1 MSSTFSGIELSKRA
15 LAAQQK
21 SLEVVGHNIA
31 NANNENYSRQVAIQS
46 ATDPYTV
53 ASTNGS
59 PNAGQIGTGVEVSSI
74 ERIVDQYI
82 NQNLRNNQQS
92 LSKWSTINDGLGY
105 VESIF
110 NELSSGGLTTNLN
123 NFFDSFQELNN
134 NPTDASVRET
144 VVQNSITLT
153 TQINQISDSLETY
166 RDQLGSEVETSVDK
180 FNSITSE
187 IASLNAQIAAVEDDS
202 TNANDLMDKRDAKL
216 DELSKLADIDY
227 SFNNNQVNV
236 RLNGATVVQDISQFE
251 LIPSDPLPKTPD
263 TAKVVSTD
271 SDGNPIDSTNYKL
284 KYYTFEV
291 SGNEVDINSGKIGG
305 LLQLRGDDKL
315 KEGKFNGGI
324 VDYMVNNLDKL
335 TGELAQEVN
344 ALHQTGVDLNG
355 NSGIDFFQFDGDIK
369 AGNIQVNSD
378 LIDDPNLIAAS
389 KSGEEGDGVIAL
401 QIAQL
406 KDEKDVVNGSNG
418 FSDFWQTQASQLG
431 VDINRAAQMESNQQV
446 LVNDLQTRKEEES
459 GVSLDEEMTK
469 MIQYQQGYNA
479 AAKVVS
485 TIDEMLDTLVN
496 GLVR

>member
-110 NELSSGGLTTNLN
+110 NELSSGGLTTNLD
-123 NFFDSFQELNN
+123 NFFDSFQGLNN
-134 NPTDASVRET
+134 TATEDSIRESV
-144 VVQNSITLT
+144 VGSAVTLT
-153 TQINQISDSLETY
+153 TQINQIRDSLETY
-166 RDQLGSEVETSVDK
+166 RDQLGSEIETNVAQ
-180 FNSITSE
+180 FNNITSK

-227 SFNNNQVNV
+227 SFHNNQVNV

-251 LIPSDPLPKTPD
+251 LIPSDPLPETPN
-263 TAKVVSTD
+263 TTKVVSTD
-271 SDGNPIDSTNYKL
+271 DDGNPIDSTNYKF

-305 LLQLRGDDKL
+305 LLQLRGDDQL
-315 KEGKFNGGI
+315 KEGEFDGGI
-324 VDYMVNNLDKL
+324 IDHMVNKLDKL

-344 ALHQTGVDLNG
+344 ALHQTGYDSNG
-355 NSGIDFFQFDGDIK
+355 DPGVDFFVFGANGDIE
-369 AGNIQVNSD
+369 VNSD

-389 KSGEEGDGVIAL
+389 ESGEEGDGAIAL
-401 QIAQL
+401 KISQL
-406 KDEKDVVNGSNG
+406 KDKKDAVNGVDS
-418 FSDFWQTQASQLG
+418 FSDFWQAQAGKLG
-431 VDINRAAQMESNQQV
+431 LDIDRAAQMESNQQV